1 MSDSEKDFDEEM
13 EEESD
18 EGECESGSDDGEEN
32 DECDPTGLF
41 DALAAARQSGANLI
55 NHEMSQVDE
64 SCKLPED
71 FLISSFSSALKYV
84 CLCLAFSYFI

>member
-1 MSDSEKDFDEEM
+1 MSDSEKDYDEEM

-18 EGECESGSDDGEEN
+18 EGECDSGSDDENEN

-41 DALAAARQSGANLI
+41 DALAAARQSGENLI
-55 NHEMSQVDE
+55 NHEMAQVNE

-71 FLISSFSSALKYV
+71 FLISSFAAALK
-84 CLCLAFSYFI
+84 